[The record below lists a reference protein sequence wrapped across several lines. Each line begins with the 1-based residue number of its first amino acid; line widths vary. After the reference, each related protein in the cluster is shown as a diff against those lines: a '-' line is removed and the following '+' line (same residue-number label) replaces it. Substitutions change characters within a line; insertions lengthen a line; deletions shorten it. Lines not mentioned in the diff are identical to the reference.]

1 MLRIE
6 KTFEAAGIEEELN
19 AYNPLIPDGHNWKA
33 TFMIEFGDPV
43 ERAQRLREMK
53 GVEDA
58 VWLQINELE
67 RTPICDE
74 DLERENEEKTSSVH
88 FLRFELTTEQISAL
102 KAGGELYAGIDH
114 PAYTIEKFA
123 VEAVIKNSLS
133 NDLTRPPIDDGRGKP
148 VSEVDKL
155 IVDPW
160 QPLITPTQC
169 QRKCRDPCCVRHG
182 WHAVKWQIEITPF
195 TAETLTRMRDAGI
208 AYTVATGRTPQAALG
223 PLRGHGFELPHILKN
238 GAVIWCPERE
248 DYSHR
253 HLLTQGEVCTSWA
266 L

>member
-1 MLRIE
+1 MSHLTRSDLWSLEQYSEQRDNFRAEVLAHKKNRQLALGDNARIYFEDALTIRYQIQEMLRIE
-6 KTFEAAGIEEELN
+6 KVFDVAGIEDELA
-19 AYNPLIPDGHNWKA
+19 AYNPLIPDGSNWKA

-67 RTPICDE
+67 RISPICDE

-133 NDLTRPPIDDGRGKP
+133 NDL
-148 VSEVDKL
+148 
-155 IVDPW
+155 
-160 QPLITPTQC
+160 
-169 QRKCRDPCCVRHG
+169 
-182 WHAVKWQIEITPF
+182 
-195 TAETLTRMRDAGI
+195 
-208 AYTVATGRTPQAALG
+208 PQTT
-223 PLRGHGFELPHILKN
+223 H
-238 GAVIWCPERE
+238 
-248 DYSHR
+248 
-253 HLLTQGEVCTSWA
+253 
-266 L
+266 